1 MVLGPEKSLKGSA
14 VTSGGRPAFDRI
26 GTVRQPR
33 TTTREVV
40 TEGEESLV
48 TPTDRRR
55 LRDLPSGHFN
65 HPGLRFTYKTRKRP
79 TPEAKRSVLSGTGFH
94 APKPSPPGVRHL
106 SLLHASLARAPHS
119 RAPHTRC
126 DGSRVSGRGEL
137 AGQCHRGTPGHR
149 PFGGGGC
156 RPDRCILCRPGPGDL
171 PAASVSDEWEDQQA
185 RGTLSRGAPSLFL
198 QPLPLGEPPAA
209 TLRTPPLV

>member
-14 VTSGGRPAFDRI
+14 VTSGGRPAFDSI

-65 HPGLRFTYKTRKRP
+65 HPGLRFTYKIRKRP

-137 AGQCHRGTPGHR
+137 AGQWHR
-149 PFGGGGC
+149 PFGGGGAA
-156 RPDRCILCRPGPGDL
+156 LTGAFSVGQV
-171 PAASVSDEWEDQQA
+171 PA
-185 RGTLSRGAPSLFL
+185 TCLLLPSLTS
-198 QPLPLGEPPAA
+198 G
-209 TLRTPPLV
+209 RTSKLAER

>member
-79 TPEAKRSVLSGTGFH
+79 TPEAKRCLVRDRFSRSQT
-94 APKPSPPGVRHL
+94 PSGVRHL

-137 AGQCHRGTPGHR
+137 AGQCHRSTPGHR
-149 PFGGGGC
+149 PFGGGG
-156 RPDRCILCRPGPGDL
+156 
-171 PAASVSDEWEDQQA
+171 V
-185 RGTLSRGAPSLFL
+185 
-198 QPLPLGEPPAA
+198 PP
-209 TLRTPPLV
+209 